1 MQFILSDRVP
11 NCMLQALEKQ
21 NWFKFVWS
29 TQEIVQ
35 KFKSHAIKVNGE
47 YVQSYFPQISEKYGR
62 E

>member
-47 YVQSYFPQISEKYGR
+47 YVQSYFP
-62 E
+62 